1 MRTPVVS
8 DTPAARAALAAL
20 AVASA
25 YAARS
30 AAGYGAVSAHPAAAL
45 LFWAASIGLA
55 AGAFRAPCTA
65 RPSSTAHRRWGA
77 VDGAIAFLILGV
89 AFLLRVDALGERPVL
104 GGDEAGWGVF
114 ARGIVSEGGN
124 PLGFGWYDW
133 PALGAYLT
141 ALSLWA
147 QGSTIEALRVP
158 SAVAGSLT
166 AMLVYLYGA
175 RLAGRFGGAV
185 AGIVA
190 ATLVLHVH
198 LSRQGLQNVYDGLS
212 AVVVLASLE
221 RGWVEKRRSGFLVAG
236 AALAVSQHFYA
247 SARLLPLIAAA
258 WIALRFV
265 HEGRRAAERWRD
277 LAAMAFVAA
286 VASWPQITLVLEQP
300 ARWLAPMTR
309 QARALPSVGDAGSL
323 LAWGSA
329 MFAQVRDA
337 SLAFVAID
345 MRGMF
350 TPAVPLLPPLAGAAF
365 VAGLVDLA
373 RRWREPSSQ
382 MLALWIASAIAISAL
397 SESTPAGQRYL
408 MVVPAAALVAGL
420 GSVTIVRAAG
430 RLGPR
435 AGVAAAVVVIAALV
449 AEGAVRSERYFRR
462 LPAWVGTTRDV
473 HSDIA
478 LDLAARI
485 GAAPPG
491 IPVVMLGAPRMW
503 YRGFHHL
510 RFLQPAT
517 VGHDVEADEDA
528 GAAVASGCRVQAR
541 KPQARAEATADC
553 LIAVL
558 PHREDA
564 LETIRSSVIVVRETA
579 VSAADGL
586 PLYRLVEAC
595 GACGTPGDVGSPD
608 AAGTSPPAVS
618 STR

>member
-1 MRTPVVS
+1 MRTPVVI
-8 DTPAARAALAAL
+8 DAPAVRAVLAAL
-20 AVASA
+20 AIASA

-30 AAGYGAVSAHPAAAL
+30 AAGYGAVSPHPAAAL
-45 LFWAASIGLA
+45 VLWATSIGLA
-55 AGAFRAPCTA
+55 AGAFRAPYA
-65 RPSSTAHRRWGA
+65 ALPASPAHHRWSA
-77 VDGAIAFLILGV
+77 ADGAIAFLILV
-89 AFLLRVDALGERPVL
+89 LALLLRAHTLGERPVL

-114 ARGIVSEGGN
+114 ARGIVSGGGN

-133 PALGAYLT
+133 PALGAYVT
-141 ALSLWA
+141 ALSLWV
-147 QGSTIEALRVP
+147 QGSTVEALRVP

-166 AMLVYLYGA
+166 AMLVYFYGA

-185 AGIVA
+185 AGLVA
-190 ATLVLHVH
+190 ASLVLHVH
-198 LSRQGLQNVYDGLS
+198 LSRQGLQNVFDGLS

-221 RGWVEKRRSGFLVAG
+221 RGWVEKRRSAFLVAG

-247 SARLLPLIAAA
+247 SARVLPLIAAA

-265 HEGRRAAERWRD
+265 QEGRRAAERWRD

-286 VASWPQITLVLEQP
+286 VASWPQITLALEQP

-309 QARALPSVGDAGSL
+309 QAHALPSMGDAGAP
-323 LAWGSA
+323 LAWASA
-329 MFAQVRDA
+329 MLALVRDA

-350 TPAVPLLPPLAGAAF
+350 TPAAPLLPPLAGVAF

-382 MLALWIASAIAISAL
+382 MLALWIASVVAISAL
-397 SESTPAGQRYL
+397 SESTPAGHRYL

-420 GSVTIVRAAG
+420 GSATIVRAARG
-430 RLGPR
+430 RGPR
-435 AGVAAAVVVIAALV
+435 TGAAAAVVVIAALV
-449 AEGAVRSERYFRR
+449 AEGAVRSEHYFRR
-462 LPAWVGTTRDV
+462 MPTWVGTSRDV

-485 GAAPPG
+485 ASAPPG
-491 IPVVMLGAPRMW
+491 STVVMLGAPRMW

-517 VGHDVEADEDA
+517 VGRDVEADEDA
-528 GAAVASGCRVQAR
+528 GAAVASGCRAQAR
-541 KPQARAEATADC
+541 KPRATTDATVDC
-553 LIAVL
+553 LVAVL

-564 LETIRSSVIVVRETA
+564 LETIRSAVTVVRETA
-579 VSAADGL
+579 VSAADGV

-595 GACGTPGDVGSPD
+595 GACGAPSEG
-608 AAGTSPPAVS
+608 AAGGTAPAVS

>member
-1 MRTPVVS
+1 MPVAS
-8 DTPAARAALAAL
+8 DTPAVRATLAAL
-20 AVASA
+20 SLAAA
-25 YAARS
+25 YAARF
-30 AAGYGAVSAHPAAAL
+30 AAGYGAVSPHPTAAL
-45 LFWAASIGLA
+45 LLWATSIGLA
-55 AGAFRAPCTA
+55 AGAFRAPRATLA
-65 RPSSTAHRRWGA
+65 ASPARRWDA
-77 VDGAIAFLILGV
+77 ADGAIALLILGL
-89 AFLLRVDALGERPVL
+89 ALLLRLHALGERPVL

-133 PALGAYLT
+133 PALGAYVT
-141 ALSLWA
+141 AFSLWV

-158 SAVAGSLT
+158 SAVVGSLT
-166 AMLVYLYGA
+166 AMLVYFYGT
-175 RLAGRFGGAV
+175 RLAGRLGGTI
-185 AGIVA
+185 AGLVTA
-190 ATLVLHVH
+190 SLVLHVH
-198 LSRQGLQNVYDGLS
+198 LSRQGLQNAFDGLS

-221 RGWVEKRRSGFLVAG
+221 RGWVEKRRDGFLVAG
-236 AALAVSQHFYA
+236 AALAISQHFYA
-247 SARLLPLIAAA
+247 SARALPLIVAA
-258 WIALRFV
+258 WIALRFMQ
-265 HEGRRAAERWRD
+265 EGRRAAERWRD

-309 QARALPSVGDAGSL
+309 QAHALPSLGEAGSP
-323 LAWGSA
+323 LAWAPA
-329 MFAQVRDA
+329 MLAPVRDA

-350 TPAVPLLPPLAGAAF
+350 TPAGPLLPPLAGAAF

-420 GSVTIVRAAG
+420 GSMSIVRAAR

-435 AGVAAAVVVIAALV
+435 AGAAAATVVIAALV

-462 LPAWVGTTRDV
+462 SPTWVGTGRDV
-473 HSDIA
+473 HSEVA

-491 IPVVMLGAPRMW
+491 SPVVMLGAPRMW

-517 VGHDVEADEDA
+517 VGRDVEADEDA
-528 GAAVASGCRVQAR
+528 GAAVASGCRVQSR
-541 KPQARAEATADC
+541 NPRATADAAVDC

-558 PHREDA
+558 PHREAA
-564 LETIRSSVIVVRETA
+564 LETIRSSVTVVRETA

-586 PLYRLVEAC
+586 PLYRFVEAC
-595 GACGTPGDVGSPD
+595 GACGAPGAVTSPGA
-608 AAGTSPPAVS
+608 AAGSPPAVS